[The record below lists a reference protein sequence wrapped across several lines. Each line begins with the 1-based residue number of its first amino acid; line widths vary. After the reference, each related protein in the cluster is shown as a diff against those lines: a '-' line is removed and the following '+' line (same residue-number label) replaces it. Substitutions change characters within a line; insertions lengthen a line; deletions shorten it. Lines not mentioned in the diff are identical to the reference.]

1 MLILQNSQ
9 ERGLVRLSLE
19 SLFSFR
25 LGNKNSILQLEPFNF
40 AFLFKHAMVLINSK
54 KFCTTSSVSV
64 FATAYPKV

>member
-9 ERGLVRLSLE
+9 ERGLVLLSLE

-25 LGNKNSILQLEPFNF
+25 LENKTSILQLEPFNF